1 MQKVKNYDK
10 AAFGV
15 LGAKQDIAPN
25 PSFRSVSSNPS
36 FLTGS
41 KLYRFFLNAYSVI
54 VFCWLFPKRKLQS
67 DAHVYFG
74 VLEILGFLCFPELKS
89 PCKTASYP
97 ACFMEL
103 DSLFCVV
110 TQRSCLQVSS

>member
-1 MQKVKNYDK
+1 MQKVKKYDK

-15 LGAKQDIAPN
+15 LGVKQDITPN

-41 KLYRFFLNAYSVI
+41 KLYSFFLKRS
-54 VFCWLFPKRKLQS
+54 FCHSILLAFSKEKITERRSCL
-67 DAHVYFG
+67 FG

-89 PCKTASYP
+89 PCKTSSYP
-97 ACFMEL
+97 ACFMEF

-110 TQRSCLQVSS
+110 TQCSCLQV